1 MKAKKSDKST
11 LFNKRSRLVDILNL
25 SHPLCTLANELDWL
39 SLEDR
44 FGEMYDESI
53 GRPGKEVR
61 LMVGLH
67 YLKYTKDA
75 SDDTIVS
82 QFLENPYYQ
91 YFCGN
96 EYFEHHL
103 PLDPSSM
110 SNFRKR
116 LSDRDLEGLLEE
128 TIKSGLKLKIISKK
142 SFRDIIVDTT
152 VQEKN
157 VTFPTDSKLYY
168 RMLCKLVAYAKNLGI
183 ELRQSYTFVS
193 KYVFLQ
199 HGRYIHAKQFK
210 RAKKALKKLKTYLGR
225 VYRDILRKIASVI
238 PQGSTSVFVWPLI
251 LAGRLLKQTVNSKKK
266 LYSLHEAD
274 VACISKGK
282 SHKRYE
288 FGNKVSL
295 TTTSESSFIVGALSF
310 SGNPY
315 DGHTLKPAL
324 EQTERIVKNVTRAK
338 ITDAYVDQGYKG
350 HKYKGEIQ
358 VTIQKKGLKKKVTPS
373 KWKRIKRRSSIEPI
387 IGHLKEDGRLKRNF
401 LKGVKG
407 DRLNLMLAA
416 CGQNMRKLLKALSLP
431 VLNLFLKAF
440 LLKKNQNVTA

>member
-1 MKAKKSDKST
+1 MKPRKSDKST
-11 LFNKRSRLVDILNL
+11 LFNHRSRLTDILNL
-25 SHPLCTLANELDWL
+25 SHPLCKLANELDWE
-39 SLEDR
+39 SLEKR
-44 FGEMYDESI
+44 FGEMYHESV

-67 YLKYTKDA
+67 YLKYTKNA
-75 SDDTIVS
+75 SDETIVFE
-82 QFLENPYYQ
+82 FLENPYYQ

-96 EYFEHHL
+96 EYFEHRL

-110 SNFRKR
+110 TNFRKR
-116 LSDRDLEGLLEE
+116 LSERDLEGLLEE
-128 TIKSGLKLKIISKK
+128 TVKSGLKLKVISKK
-142 SFRDIIVDTT
+142 SFLDIIVDTT

-157 VTFPTDSKLYY
+157 IAFPTDSKLYY
-168 RMLCKLVAYAKNLGI
+168 RMLFKLVSYAKGLGI
-183 ELRQSYTFVS
+183 ELRQSYKFVS

-199 HGRYIHAKQFK
+199 HGRYLHAKQFK

-238 PQGSTSVFVWPLI
+238 PEEDKSVFVWPLI
-251 LAGRLLKQTVNSKKK
+251 LAGRLLKQKKTGKNK
-266 LYSLHEAD
+266 LYSLHEPD
-274 VACISKGK
+274 VVCISKGK

-295 TTTSESSFIVGALSF
+295 TTTSTGSFIVGALSF
-310 SGNPY
+310 TGNPY

-324 EQTERIVKNVTRAK
+324 EQTERILQNAAKAK

-350 HKYKGEIQ
+350 HDYKGGIQ
-358 VTIQKKGLKKKVTPS
+358 VTIQKKGLKKKVKPD

-401 LKGVKG
+401 LKGVRG
-407 DRLNLMLAA
+407 DMLNVMLAA
-416 CGQNMRKLLKALSLP
+416 CGQNMRKLLKALSLSCFNCILIMI
-431 VLNLFLKAF
+431 VAKR
-440 LLKKNQNVTA
+440 NQDLAL